1 MPWSSLGMKAVG
13 VLPINQTNITAKTA
27 SNATGIILRLE
38 KYANTCPYFS
48 VIDSNAAL
56 NDMDS
61 LLEKLSFLPV
71 SGSCLRTNTVQ
82 STGLS
87 VNALMAEIITED
99 ANVKANCV

>member
-1 MPWSSLGMKAVG
+1 ME
-13 VLPINQTNITAKTA
+13 TDNIMVSVF
-27 SNATGIILRLE
+27 SNARAKYNPECFSLIDILENIKSASGEMKPIVE
-38 KYANTCPYFS
+38 KIRKAKEH
-48 VIDSNAAL
+48 DEQNAI
-56 NDMDS
+56 
-61 LLEKLSFLPV
+61 KLSFLPV